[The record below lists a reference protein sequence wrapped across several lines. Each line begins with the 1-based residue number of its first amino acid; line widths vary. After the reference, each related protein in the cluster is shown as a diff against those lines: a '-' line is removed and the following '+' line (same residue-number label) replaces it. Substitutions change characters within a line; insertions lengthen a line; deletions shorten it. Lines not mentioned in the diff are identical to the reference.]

1 MLEGMAEVH
10 ISLPAGLGDWA
21 NKRVAEGPY
30 DSASDYVGDLV
41 RRDREAAEATARLQA
56 AIDEGLASP
65 ETDTTIADIVAAARS
80 GR

>member
-1 MLEGMAEVH
+1 MAEVH
-10 ISLPAGLGDWA
+10 VSLPDGLGDWA
-21 NKRVAEGPY
+21 NQRVAEGRY

-65 ETDTTIADIVAAARS
+65 ETDTSIKDILAAARN